1 VDPATALAHAR
12 MFAGA
17 YASSRRWFSSF
28 MAATGLLYQ
37 VTVTPN
43 DDGTISVSGE
53 NDLSG
58 DPRRYR
64 EMQPFVWRQVGGRDR
79 LAAVVAD
86 GRIDRFASD
95 EESPS
100 MVWDAIPAWR
110 SAGLVNPAFLAG
122 LLVILLTAAAWPI
135 LALARRACRV
145 KFTLRGEQ
153 ALAYRLVRIASVI
166 AMAAIAGWIWVLSL
180 VTKPMGL
187 FFLDKQ
193 AMAIH
198 LIEVATLAGFVG
210 GLAASL
216 FNLAV
221 VARAATSWRAKFWA
235 AAMVLAMAAL
245 VWTGWVGHLL
255 GFSAHY

>member
-1 VDPATALAHAR
+1 
-12 MFAGA
+12 
-17 YASSRRWFSSF
+17 
-28 MAATGLLYQ
+28 
-37 VTVTPN
+37 
-43 DDGTISVSGE
+43 
-53 NDLSG
+53 
-58 DPRRYR
+58 
-64 EMQPFVWRQVGGRDR
+64 MQPFVWREVGGRDR
-79 LAAVVAD
+79 LAAVVAA
-86 GRIDRFASD
+86 GRIARFASD
-95 EESPS
+95 AESPS

-110 SAGLVNPAFLAG
+110 SAGLVNPAFMFGPL
-122 LLVILLTAAAWPI
+122 ILILTAASWPV
-135 LALARRACRV
+135 LALTRRTYGIAFPLQGDR
-145 KFTLRGEQ
+145 
-153 ALAYRLVRIASVI
+153 AMAYRLIRIASMT
-166 AMAAIAGWIWVLSL
+166 ALAAIAGWIWVFSL

-198 LIEVATLAGFVG
+198 LIELLTLAGFVG

-221 VARAATSWRAKFWA
+221 VLRAGTGWRAKAWA